1 MHEVA
6 LLRDLLIWHLQSLHD
21 AELQWA
27 AALEETAALVTA
39 ADLKHTFHTGNV
51 CATRHAATIRDI
63 LQQLEASSLTNRNA
77 VAHDLVEEFRSL
89 KNIAADREVLD
100 AALVVTHQC
109 MNHYRMAKYG
119 AAASF
124 ARLLQQY
131 GIAEQL
137 RNMLEEEKSEDRT
150 LTKLAE
156 ETLNSRART
165 VIVENTGWAGSI
177 A

>member
-27 AALEETAALVTA
+27 AALEETAAQVTA
-39 ADLKHTFHTGNV
+39 ADLKQAFNRGST
-51 CATRHAATIRDI
+51 CAIRHATTIRGI
-63 LQQLEASSLTNRNA
+63 LQQLDASSLAGRNA
-77 VAHDLVEEFRSL
+77 VARDLVQEFRSL
-89 KNIAADREVLD
+89 KDLAADREVLE

-109 MNHYRMAKYG
+109 MNHYRIAKYG

-131 GIAEQL
+131 GIAEKL
-137 RNMLEEEKSEDRT
+137 RSMLDEEKSTDRS
-150 LTKLAE
+150 LTNLAE
-156 ETLNSRART
+156 ATLNNRART
-165 VIVENTGWAGSI
+165 VIVENTGWAGST